1 MFAKPA
7 KANRPN
13 LRRRLAAAQEA
24 LLHAETMCN
33 QIIAEGT
40 AGERQK
46 DHRAMK
52 AVGKIR
58 NAYSWLIDAQRTF
71 G

>member
-7 KANRPN
+7 QANRPN

-24 LLHAETMCN
+24 LLHAEMMCN
-33 QIIAEGT
+33 QIIAEGD
-40 AGERQK
+40 AGERRK
-46 DHRAMK
+46 DRRAMK
-52 AVGKIR
+52 AAGKIR